1 MEKRGGMGTILMD
14 DRRDPKISKSRL
26 EALVDG
32 IFAFAMTL
40 LVTGLVIPHLSKGEA
55 KARLAVSIAEMRSEF
70 TSFLVAFFVLA
81 SFWQMHN
88 RQFHYVR
95 AVDSGIVRITL
106 FILACVVLMPFT
118 TIISGVYSDVQ
129 IAVNL
134 FHANMFS
141 LGVLFLVHWRH
152 LARTPEITSVEIGSR
167 DASSGMTRTLITPA
181 ISILAFILSFITP
194 PWSMATYLLI
204 IPSVAIARRYSQLK
218 I

>member
-1 MEKRGGMGTILMD
+1 MD
-14 DRRDPKISKSRL
+14 DRRYLKISKSRL

-70 TSFLVAFFVLA
+70 ISFLVAFFVLA

-95 AVDSGIVRITL
+95 VVDSGIVRITL

-118 TIISGVYSDVQ
+118 TYISGVYSDMQ

-141 LGVLFLVHWRH
+141 LGLLFLIHWWY
-152 LARTPEITSVEIGSR
+152 LTRTPDITSVEISSR
-167 DASSGMTRTLITPA
+167 DASNGIRRVLVTPA
-181 ISILAFILSFITP
+181 ISILAFRSLVHRSIVVHGHISSYHTL
-194 PWSMATYLLI
+194 
-204 IPSVAIARRYSQLK
+204 RRYCTAMLSVNDLGPFA
-218 I
+218 

>member
-1 MEKRGGMGTILMD
+1 MEKRGGMGTIMMD
-14 DRRDPKISKSRL
+14 DRRDLKISKSRL

-70 TSFLVAFFVLA
+70 TSFLIAFFVLA

-95 AVDSGIVRITL
+95 AVDSSTVRITL

-118 TIISGVYSDVQ
+118 TIISGAYSDVQ

-134 FHANMFS
+134 FHANMFI
-141 LGVLFLVHWRH
+141 LGALFLVHWRH
-152 LARTPEITSVEIGSR
+152 LARTPGITSVEISSR
-167 DASSGMTRTLITPA
+167 DASNGIRRVLVTPA
-181 ISILAFILSFITP
+181 ISILAFLVSFISP
-194 PWSMATYLLI
+194 SWSMATYLLI
-204 IPSVAIARRYSQLK
+204 IPFVAIVRRYCRST

>member
-1 MEKRGGMGTILMD
+1 MD
-14 DRRDPKISKSRL
+14 EQRDLRISNNRL

-40 LVTGLVIPHLSKGEA
+40 LVTGLVIPHLSKTEA
-55 KARLAVSIAEMRSEF
+55 ETRLAVSTAEMRSEF
-70 TSFLVAFFVLA
+70 ISFMVAFFVLA
-81 SFWQMHN
+81 SFWQIHH

-95 AVDSGIVRITL
+95 IVDSGIIRITL

-118 TIISGVYSDVQ
+118 TNISGDYSHVQ

-141 LGVLFLVHWRH
+141 LGLFFLIQWLYLTRN
-152 LARTPEITSVEIGSR
+152 PDITSIAISSR
-167 DASSGMTRTLITPA
+167 DASIGISRFLVTPV
-181 ISILAFILSFITP
+181 ISVLGFVLSFVSP
-194 PWSMATYLLI
+194 SWSMATYLLI
-204 IPSVAIARRYSQLK
+204 MPGTAIVRRYCYPK